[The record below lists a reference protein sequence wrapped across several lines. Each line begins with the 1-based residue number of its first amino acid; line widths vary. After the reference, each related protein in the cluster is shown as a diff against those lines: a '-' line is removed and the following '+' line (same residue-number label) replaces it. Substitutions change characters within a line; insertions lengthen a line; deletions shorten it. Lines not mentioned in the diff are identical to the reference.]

1 MVLSLFTTKIS
12 DNLQL
17 KCSRYKKV
25 YVLNLW
31 KNCFNLDTTY
41 LTNLTFLLYEQFLLV
56 QRVLNIL
63 ALKFGNWNERTR
75 ASMGIQKSN
84 KTVEIHILPLQ
95 TMQTILLWNW
105 FSLIRFF
112 FKLVFL
118 IRFSI
123 LSIIIPCSTKKFIL
137 FINFVR
143 KFYLFVLT
151 FLFIVDFIAPLAL
164 ISILFL
170 YGKLFLRYAGIVY
183 LTLPTLNKWINK

>member
-1 MVLSLFTTKIS
+1 
-12 DNLQL
+12 
-17 KCSRYKKV
+17 
-25 YVLNLW
+25 
-31 KNCFNLDTTY
+31 
-41 LTNLTFLLYEQFLLV
+41 
-56 QRVLNIL
+56 
-63 ALKFGNWNERTR
+63 
-75 ASMGIQKSN
+75 MGIQKSN

-151 FLFIVDFIAPLAL
+151 FLFIVDFIAPLAF

-183 LTLPTLNKWINK
+183 LTLPTLNKWINKQISNETLPVNTILTISNKSNAETNSILSEDPTEPQQ